1 MYSTEVS
8 TPLAVVGMLAMTGP
22 DSMITWVIIA
32 AAAMGTGAFL
42 TWRRRLLR
50 QAAPAPAPV
59 SRGRRDR
66 CR

>member
-42 TWRRRLLR
+42 TWRRRLVR
-50 QAAPAPAPV
+50 QAAPAPVP
-59 SRGRRDR
+59 RGRRDR
-66 CR
+66 SR